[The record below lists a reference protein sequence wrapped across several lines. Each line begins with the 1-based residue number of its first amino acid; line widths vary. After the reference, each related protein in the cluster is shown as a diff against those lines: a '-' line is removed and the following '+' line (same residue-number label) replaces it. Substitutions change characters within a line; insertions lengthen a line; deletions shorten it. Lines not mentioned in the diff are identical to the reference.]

1 MEQRGQRPNI
11 VFILSDDQG
20 AWAMGNAG
28 NREIITPN
36 LDRLAETG
44 IRFDNFFCASPVCSP
59 ARASLMTGKIPSQ
72 HGVHDWI
79 REGNVGERAVP
90 YLQGHRTYV
99 EELAENGYVCGL
111 SGKWHL
117 GDNQK
122 AAPGFS
128 FWYAHQTGGSP
139 YYNAPMVRDGQL
151 YNEPGYVTDVIT
163 DEALRFLDAQ
173 NGGQP
178 FYLSVHYTAPHSP
191 WIGNHPEEIVR
202 MYDDCPFE
210 SCPQEPKHPWSIPNP
225 PWGED
230 WKANLKGYYAA
241 VTAMDLQI
249 GRILDKLEQMG
260 ERNNTLVVFMSDNG
274 FSCGQHGF
282 WGKGNGT
289 FPQNMYDSS
298 VKVPAIFSHPG
309 HIPEGV
315 VSDALLSAYDFMPT
329 ILEYAGIGRRS
340 GSAVAAAGDSSEG
353 SSASAAGV
361 LTGAGTGARAD
372 TTANT
377 ETDGAAGTKASTAA
391 GIPDGMPPQ
400 YRSLPGRSFSPLL
413 TGQPHEVRDDVVVY
427 DEYGPV
433 RMVRSKTRKY
443 IHRYPYGPHELYDL
457 AADPVEK
464 RNLAYESSYAE
475 TLTAMKAKLDDWF
488 VRYADPAVDGTREP
502 VTGAGQLGL
511 AGVRSQG
518 AVSFAQLNRGF
529 AKP

>member
-1 MEQRGQRPNI
+1 MEQRGQQPNI

-59 ARASLMTGKIPSQ
+59 ARASLVTGKIPSQ

-202 MYDDCPFE
+202 LYDDCPFE

-260 ERNNTLVVFMSDNG
+260 VRNNTLVVFMSDNG

-298 VKVPAIFSHPG
+298 VKVPAIFSHLG
-309 HIPEGV
+309 HIPEGA

-329 ILEYAGIGRRS
+329 ILEYAGIGG
-340 GSAVAAAGDSSEG
+340 GSEAAAAGDSSEE
-353 SSASAAGV
+353 SSN
-361 LTGAGTGARAD
+361 
-372 TTANT
+372 NT
-377 ETDGAAGTKASTAA
+377 
-391 GIPDGMPPQ
+391 PQ

-433 RMVRSKTRKY
+433 RMVRSKTWKY

-457 AADPVEK
+457 AADPDEK

-475 TLTAMKAKLDDWF
+475 TLTAMKARLDDWF
-488 VRYADPAVDGTREP
+488 VRYADPAVDGSREP

-511 AGVRSQG
+511 AGVKSQG
-518 AVSFAQLNRGF
+518 AVSFAQLSRGF